1 MPGTKPLVQIKN
13 INKFYGENHVVK
25 DLSIDVQEG
34 EFLTILGSSGS
45 GKSTTLRMVA
55 GFEQPTTG
63 EILLAGTN
71 VADKEPFER
80 DVNTVFQSYALFP
93 HMTIFDNVAYGLRMK
108 KVPKDEI
115 RERVMEMLNL
125 VQLGGF
131 EGRKPDQLS
140 GGQKQ
145 RVAIARALVNRP
157 KILLLDEPLGALDL
171 KLRKQMQL
179 ELKRLQRKLNITF
192 LYVTHDQEEA
202 LTMSDRIAIMHD
214 GVLEQIGTPKEIYNR
229 PCNGVV
235 ARFIGDI
242 NVFAGEADAALRAH
256 LSCAP
261 ECRLYARPHK
271 VRILH
276 HESET
281 EGAVNLHAVLESYE
295 FLGAYT
301 KIRART
307 PDGSQITSVMFG
319 SDTEYEIGEK
329 IVVSVFTKDVLALKE
344 A

>member
-1 MPGTKPLVQIKN
+1 MPDTKPLVQIKN

-115 RERVMEMLNL
+115 RERVMEMLDL

-145 RVAIARALVNRP
+145 RVAIARALAMDP
-157 KILLLDEPLGALDL
+157 DIMLFDEPTSALDPEMVGEVL
-171 KLRKQMQL
+171 QVMKQLAAEGM
-179 ELKRLQRKLNITF
+179 TMVV
-192 LYVTHDQEEA
+192 VTHEIGFAREVASRVIFMEGGYIVEE
-202 LTMSDRIAIMHD
+202 
-214 GVLEQIGTPKEIYNR
+214 GTPDE
-229 PCNGVV
+229 V
-235 ARFIGDI
+235 I
-242 NVFAGEADAALRAH
+242 NHPKQKRTIDF
-256 LSCAP
+256 LS
-261 ECRLYARPHK
+261 K
-271 VRILH
+271 VL
-276 HESET
+276 
-281 EGAVNLHAVLESYE
+281 
-295 FLGAYT
+295 
-301 KIRART
+301 
-307 PDGSQITSVMFG
+307 
-319 SDTEYEIGEK
+319 
-329 IVVSVFTKDVLALKE
+329 
-344 A
+344 